1 MRSFHSSLRTA
12 RRTAFQQQVR
22 QFHPTG
28 SRPFIAE
35 ALSVS
40 SGFIYAIHSVTGLPW
55 AVSLPLT
62 ALVVRTTVAMPLQI
76 YTKIQ
81 ARRER
86 DMIPLLHSWRQYYQ
100 KDLRK
105 RKSSSDQLAL
115 PGDARVQVLKAMATK
130 QRALHKRWNVAR
142 FWKPLNFLQIPI
154 WLSIMESIRAMS
166 GSTTGLVPYL
176 LSFLESSS
184 SAEAS
189 AALQRAVEPSLAT
202 EGALW
207 FPDLMAG
214 DSTGI
219 LPAVMTFS
227 ILLNI
232 RSGWK
237 APALSELSD
246 LPRLELAK
254 KLSVKG
260 LRVFIQV
267 LALNVGLSSYYH
279 QFPAALM
286 LYWITS
292 TNTATLQTYLLDKYM
307 IFNQPLK
314 PWRQMHIAY
323 TLPGEQGSEKTK

>member
-1 MRSFHSSLRTA
+1 M
-12 RRTAFQQQVR
+12 RRTAFQQQQAR
-22 QFHPTG
+22 HFHPTG

-40 SGFIYAIHSVTGLPW
+40 SGFIYAIHSVTGLHW

-86 DMIPLLHSWRQYYQ
+86 DTIPLLHAWREYYQ

-105 RKSSSDQLAL
+105 RKSSNQLAL
-115 PGDARVQVLKAMATK
+115 PGGARTKVLKAMAAK

-166 GSTTGLVPYL
+166 GSTSGLVPYL
-176 LSFLESSS
+176 LTFLESP
-184 SAEAS
+184 EAS
-189 AALQRAVEPSLAT
+189 AALKGAVEPSLAT

-214 DSTGI
+214 DPTGI
-219 LPAVMTFS
+219 LPAVMTAS
-227 ILLNI
+227 IILNI
-232 RSGWK
+232 RTGWK

-260 LRVFIQV
+260 LRAFIQI

-279 QFPAALM
+279 QLPTALM

-323 TLPGEQGSEKTK
+323 TLPDEKSPEKTK